1 MAGSALDA
9 RSYPLECPRC
19 RVIET
24 VILRELRRLRS
35 WRCSTCSHLQD
46 LQLEPHRTA
55 LAREFAAAEKLD
67 RERRGKDEK

>member
-24 VILRELRRLRS
+24 IALRELRRLRS
-35 WRCSTCSHLQD
+35 WRCSTCSHVQD
-46 LQLEPHRTA
+46 LLLEPHKTA

-67 RERRGKDEK
+67 RERRGKDDR

>member
-24 VILRELRRLRS
+24 VILRELQRLPS
-35 WRCSTCSHLQD
+35 WRCSTCSCVQD
-46 LQLEPHRTA
+46 LLLEPYKTA
-55 LAREFAAAEKLD
+55 LAREFAAAEKFD
-67 RERRGKDEK
+67 REGSGQK